1 MVAKPSPVFA
11 LIDCN
16 CFYASCERVFR
27 PDLAKV
33 PIVVLSNNDGC
44 VIARSY
50 DAKPFVKMGEPYF
63 QIKQRLEQHGII
75 AFSSNYA
82 LYGDMSERVMSL
94 IESMVPAAEVYS
106 IDESFAD
113 FTGLLD
119 ATAMGRALRARILK
133 CTGIPVGVGIGPS
146 KTLAK
151 LANHTAKRLQ
161 ARTGGVVNLCGDFER
176 AWVLRNT
183 AVSEVW
189 GVGRRMTVHLESMGI
204 KTAMDLAR
212 ADPWTLRKKFSVVI
226 EKTARELAGTPCLE
240 LDEPYPP
247 KQEICCS
254 RMFGKRLTEL
264 APIKEAVATYMMRAS
279 EKLRAQ
285 KSYCKKLRVSI
296 RTGMFNPDE
305 AKYAKGVVVT
315 LPLPNPTDDVRLL
328 TKAAVDALQHDFQPK
343 FKYSKAEVLLM
354 DLRHPGDFSDDLFAV
369 NQPAEATR
377 VMAVPDQINACW
389 GRGTLRAASVPSLPD
404 WAMRRAMMSQAIRP
418 GWISCGGCRAS
429 NRRTRPHPIAMGLSN
444 PSCYGTP

>member
-1 MVAKPSPVFA
+1 MSIKVDPVFA

-16 CFYASCERVFR
+16 SFYASCERVFR

-50 DAKPFVKMGEPYF
+50 DAKPYIKMGEPYF
-63 QIKQRLEQHGII
+63 QIKHRLEQLGIV

-94 IESMVPAAEVYS
+94 IESQVPAVEVYS
-106 IDESFAD
+106 IDECFAD
-113 FTGLLD
+113 LTGIAD
-119 ATAMGRALRARILK
+119 VNALGCQLRSRILQ
-133 CTGIPVGVGIGPS
+133 CTGIPVGVGIAHT

-161 ARTGGVVNLCGDFER
+161 AQTGGVVNLCTEHQR
-176 AWVLRNT
+176 HWVLRNT

-189 GVGRRMTVHLESMGI
+189 GVGRRMTAHLEGMGI
-204 KTAMDLAR
+204 RTAMDLAS
-212 ADPWTLRKKFSVVI
+212 AEPWMLRKKFSVVI

-240 LDEPYPP
+240 LDEPDPP

-254 RMFGKRLTEL
+254 RMFGQRLTTV

-285 KSYCKKLRVSI
+285 NSYCTKVRVSI

-305 AKYAKGVVVT
+305 AKYARGVVVT
-315 LPLPNPTDDVRLL
+315 LPYPTDDVRLL
-328 TKAAVDALQHDFQPK
+328 TKAAVDAVDSVFQPG
-343 FKYSKAEVLLM
+343 FRYSKAEVMLL
-354 DLRHPGDFSDDLFAV
+354 DLRQPGEFSDDLFAI
-369 NQPAEATR
+369 NQPVQATK
-377 VMAVPDQINACW
+377 VMSVLDEINQRW
-389 GRGTLRAASVPSLPD
+389 GRGTLRAASVPVNPA
-404 WAMRRAMMSQAIRP
+404 WGMRRELMSQGYTSRLDQL
-418 GWISCGGCRAS
+418 WRVS
-429 NRRTRPHPIAMGLSN
+429 
-444 PSCYGTP
+444 

>member
-1 MVAKPSPVFA
+1 MSKHNEPGFA

-16 CFYASCERVFR
+16 SFYASCERVFR

-63 QIKQRLEQHGII
+63 QIKHKLRQHGIV

-94 IESMVPAAEVYS
+94 IESMVPAVEVYS
-106 IDESFAD
+106 IDEAFAD
-113 FTGLLD
+113 LTGINSLEQF
-119 ATAMGRALRARILK
+119 GRQIRAQVLR
-133 CTGIPVGVGIGPS
+133 CTGIPVGVGIAPT

-161 ARTGGVVNLCGDFER
+161 AHTGGVVDITNPVKRD
-176 AWVLRNT
+176 WVLRNT
-183 AVSEVW
+183 DVAEVW
-189 GVGRRMTVHLESMGI
+189 GIGRRMKAHLDGMGI
-204 KTAMDLAR
+204 KSAMDLAK
-212 ADPWTLRKKFSVVI
+212 ADPWTLRKNFSVVI

-240 LDEPYPP
+240 LDEPDPP

-285 KSYCKKLRVSI
+285 NSLCKKIRVSI
-296 RTGMFNPDE
+296 RTGMFNPEE
-305 AKYAKGVVVT
+305 AKYANGVLVE
-315 LPLPNPTDDVRLL
+315 LPYPTNDVRLM
-328 TKAAVDALQHDFQPK
+328 TK
-343 FKYSKAEVLLM
+343 
-354 DLRHPGDFSDDLFAV
+354 
-369 NQPAEATR
+369 
-377 VMAVPDQINACW
+377 MAVEALD
-389 GRGTLRAASVPSLPD
+389 RVF
-404 WAMRRAMMSQAIRP
+404 RP
-418 GWISCGGCRAS
+418 GF
-429 NRRTRPHPIAMGLSN
+429 
-444 PSCYGTP
+444 